1 VQLSSVISGANRH
14 DMKLALATMDDIVIK
29 CPKGVKQ
36 NMCMD
41 KGYNFPQIERGVRKR
56 GYADHTRH
64 RGEEVVRKTHSAKR
78 WVVERISSWHNR
90 FRKLLVRFEKKKE
103 NYAGLVHLANCI
115 ITYRAIHW

>member
-1 VQLSSVISGANRH
+1 
-14 DMKLALATMDDIVIK
+14 MKFALTTMDDIVIK

-41 KGYNFPQIERGVRKR
+41 KGYDFPEIERGVRKR
-56 GYADHTRH
+56 GCVDHIRR
-64 RGEEVVRKTHSAKR
+64 RGEEVVRKKTHSTKR

-103 NYAGLVHLANCI
+103 NYAGLVDLANCL
-115 ITYRAIHW
+115 ITYRAIRW